1 VKEKLCYIAF
11 DVDTEKTALQS
22 ATALPRPQRITMAL
36 MIGEVS
42 NETQHA
48 VLRERIDGSLAQWH
62 AALRMRS
69 IAVA

>member
-1 VKEKLCYIAF
+1 
-11 DVDTEKTALQS
+11 
-22 ATALPRPQRITMAL
+22 MAL